1 MPQLVRD
8 VMSRKVIYVT
18 PAATIRTAMELIRSH
33 QLEALPVMSGGR
45 LVGVVDALDLYR
57 FNGEFPVT
65 EAIRADRTEIVVS
78 PEATVVDGATAMLRH
93 GLRQIPVV
101 RNGELVG
108 LLSDRDLASSWG
120 AVPDERTGLP
130 WQDEMRRWAARQL
143 AAGREITVIF
153 IDIDE
158 FGALNKRHGHVYGD
172 RILQLVA
179 QACRHVV
186 DHERDFLCRYGGDE
200 FAIASCRSTESAYA
214 LAQQIRRAIASLQ
227 LDGRDANVSAAVGI
241 AGGQRHVPRPGA
253 HPSATLDDLIT
264 LASQASTRAKR
275 SAEGIVVHLPERSE
289 IAAPRGPAA
298 DAATAAEPPVRL
310 VVDSYSVDRRD
321 REVAVTVAIR
331 ARDVTHKATSLR
343 GLDEIDLALATATAD
358 CIASFAPAHLQ
369 LRVDAIRRLAYGEH
383 RVVMVVVTWRDPE
396 GEEQQLVG
404 AGLEREDAHRGVIN
418 AVLDATNRRLGYW
431 ATLRPTVPAR
441 RRRVRQ
447 RA

>member
-1 MPQLVRD
+1 MAAN
-8 VMSRKVIYVT
+8 
-18 PAATIRTAMELIRSH
+18 PATES
-33 QLEALPVMSGGR
+33 S
-45 LVGVVDALDLYR
+45 LDLSWLNLYEDATSAEPGKKGLTLKEINLGRYADTARGAGDMTYR
-57 FNGEFPVT
+57 M
-65 EAIRADRTEIVVS
+65 R
-78 PEATVVDGATAMLRH
+78 GA
-93 GLRQIPVV
+93 
-101 RNGELVG
+101 
-108 LLSDRDLASSWG
+108 
-120 AVPDERTGLP
+120 
-130 WQDEMRRWAARQL
+130 
-143 AAGREITVIF
+143 
-153 IDIDE
+153 
-158 FGALNKRHGHVYGD
+158 
-172 RILQLVA
+172 
-179 QACRHVV
+179 
-186 DHERDFLCRYGGDE
+186 
-200 FAIASCRSTESAYA
+200 
-214 LAQQIRRAIASLQ
+214 
-227 LDGRDANVSAAVGI
+227 
-241 AGGQRHVPRPGA
+241 VPRPGA